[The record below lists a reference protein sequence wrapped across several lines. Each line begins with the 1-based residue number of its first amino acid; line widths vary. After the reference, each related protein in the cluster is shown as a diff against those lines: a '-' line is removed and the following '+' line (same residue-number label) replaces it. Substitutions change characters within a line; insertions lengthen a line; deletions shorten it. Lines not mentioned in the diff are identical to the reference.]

1 MEILRVENISFAYP
15 GEEKAALSDVTFSVR
30 AGEFV
35 VLCGETGCGKTTLLR
50 LFKRELAPRGSLRG
64 DIWCFGQPQSALS
77 ARDSAAKLGFVW
89 QDPEAQIVTDRV
101 FGELAFGAENLG
113 LPPAVIRRRIAE
125 TAAWLGIQNWLRQET
140 HTLSGG
146 QKQLLNLAAV
156 LVMRPDVLLLDEPTA
171 QLDPVAASEFLQM
184 LYRLNRE
191 LGLTILLS
199 EHRLEEAFP
208 LADRVLLLRGG
219 RLAANGAPRCVAEA
233 LCREPENAMCDALPG
248 AARLFKR
255 LGGEGECPLTVR
267 EGKRFLQRFRFDRLP
282 APEAPKP
289 PQKPLVKLRDV
300 WFRYAKKEPDVL
312 RGLCFDLYRGEICCV
327 LGGNGAGK
335 TTLLQLLAGA
345 KKPWRGRIL
354 SDKARKAALL
364 PQEVRL
370 LFTEETVRQDLL
382 LLLEVLGVPAAERE
396 ARVREAARRMR
407 VEPLLDR
414 HPYDVSGG
422 ERQRCA
428 LAKALLTEPELL
440 LLDEPTKG
448 LDAAC
453 KRELRALL
461 RQLAAQGVCV
471 LLVTH
476 DVEFAAAAADRCALL
491 FDGDM
496 VGAGTPADFFS
507 ENSFYT
513 TAAARIAHD
522 LCPRAVTC
530 AAVAARCTGKADA
543 PC

>member
-1 MEILRVENISFAYP
+1 MEILRVENLSFAYP
-15 GEEKAALSDVTFSVR
+15 GAARQALCDVTFSVR

-50 LFKRELAPRGSLRG
+50 LFKRALAPRGTRRG
-64 DIWCFGQPQSALS
+64 TVRCFGQPSEAMS
-77 ARDSAAKLGFVW
+77 EYDAAAKIGFVL

-101 FGELAFGAENLG
+101 FSELAFGAESLG
-113 LPPAVIRRRIAE
+113 LSPEVIRRRIAE
-125 TAAWLGIQNWLRQET
+125 TAAWLGIQNWLQQDT

-156 LVMRPDVLLLDEPTA
+156 LIMRPDVLLLDEPTA
-171 QLDPVAASEFLQM
+171 QLDPVASSEFLQT

-191 LGLTILLS
+191 MGLTILLS

-208 LADRVLLLRGG
+208 LSDRVLVLSDG
-219 RLAANGAPRCVAEA
+219 RLAWNDAPQKVAEA
-233 LCREPENAMCDALPG
+233 ICRSPENAMYGALPG
-248 AARLFKR
+248 AARLFSLLAGAR
-255 LGGEGECPLTVR
+255 DCPLTVR
-267 EGKRFLQRFRFDRLP
+267 AGKRFLQQFRFAEP
-282 APEAPKP
+282 SAAVP
-289 PQKPLVKLRDV
+289 PQPFQKPLVKLRDV
-300 WFRYAKKEPDVL
+300 WFRYAKKAPDVL
-312 RGLCFDLYRGEICCV
+312 RGLRFDLYRGEICCI

-335 TTLLQLLAGA
+335 TTLLQLLAGT
-345 KKPWRGRIL
+345 KRPWRGRIEAPKGL
-354 SDKARKAALL
+354 RAALL

-370 LFTEETVRQDLL
+370 LFTEETVQQDLL
-382 LLLEVLGVPAAERE
+382 LLLEVLGVPTAKREERLL
-396 ARVREAARRMR
+396 EAARALRI
-407 VEPLLDR
+407 EPYLHR

-448 LDAAC
+448 LDAVC

-461 RQLAAQGVCV
+461 RRLAAQGVCV

-476 DVEFAAAAADRCALL
+476 DVEFAAETADRCALL
-491 FDGDM
+491 FDGG
-496 VGAGTPADFFS
+496 VIGAGTPEDFFS

-513 TAAARIAHD
+513 TAAVRMAHD